1 METTVRLSQSYGER
15 LTNFISRRWIFVL
28 SLVFGLYVGLP
39 LMAPVFMVNA
49 ILTYRTSY
57 YVFPTPAHLVLPW
70 VLMGSILALFLVSV
84 AVFVIV
90 VASLASRVNVAAA
103 LNAAWAESAPYGGE
117 T

>member
-1 METTVRLSQSYGER
+1 
-15 LTNFISRRWIFVL
+15 
-28 SLVFGLYVGLP
+28 
-39 LMAPVFMVNA
+39 
-49 ILTYRTSY
+49 
-57 YVFPTPAHLVLPW
+57 
-70 VLMGSILALFLVSV
+70 MGSILALFLVSV